1 MGAKYD
7 VQKVDQ
13 MLQDLVQISSKRSS
27 IKDRYLLN
35 SIERTIQ
42 GQKKIEKHLQ
52 DYLYTYRFCKMEN
65 DELQR
70 IVKEAVMA
78 NQHSI

>member
-1 MGAKYD
+1 
-7 VQKVDQ
+7 
-13 MLQDLVQISSKRSS
+13 MLSDLVRIGNKRAS

-35 SIERTIQ
+35 SIEKTIN

-52 DYLYTYRFCKMEN
+52 DYLYTFRFCKMEN

-70 IVKEAVMA
+70 IVKEA
-78 NQHSI
+78 I

>member
-1 MGAKYD
+1 
-7 VQKVDQ
+7 
-13 MLQDLVQISSKRSS
+13 MLLDLVQISNRKQS

-35 SIERTIQ
+35 NIEKTIG

-70 IVKEAVMA
+70 IAKEAIQA
-78 NQHSI
+78 NQHSL

>member
-1 MGAKYD
+1 
-7 VQKVDQ
+7 
-13 MLQDLVQISSKRSS
+13 MLSDLLNIGNKKAS

-35 SIERTIQ
+35 SIEKTIQ

-70 IVKEAVMA
+70 IVKEAIQA
-78 NQHSI
+78 NQHSL

>member
-1 MGAKYD
+1 
-7 VQKVDQ
+7 
-13 MLQDLVQISSKRSS
+13 MLSDLVRIGNKRAS

-35 SIERTIQ
+35 SIEKTIN

-70 IVKEAVMA
+70 IVKEA
-78 NQHSI
+78 I

>member
-1 MGAKYD
+1 
-7 VQKVDQ
+7 
-13 MLQDLVQISSKRSS
+13 MLSDLVRIGNKRTS

-35 SIERTIQ
+35 SIEKTIN

-70 IVKEAVMA
+70 IVKEA
-78 NQHSI
+78 I